1 MEKVRSVVL
10 VPFCPLPVDSGG
22 KAEMWKHLQV
32 LRELGPGKILSAGSK
47 PVGCG
52 WTREARDIVK
62 SYGFDV
68 VLREDE
74 VRCRSIKQIAGIGY
88 AAVCKGLRLEKAF
101 GHSNPYHR
109 YAFPADWW
117 YRHTQ
122 DADLA
127 VIHYSYWA
135 WLPCACPKVIA
146 LLDVWSDTMWGGY
159 RQEVADLQRADM
171 VTVISIDEQEKL
183 RQRGMRNMIWSP
195 PAVPAIELPDSK
207 QVALLGSASLNNR
220 EGLRWLCV
228 SSHLMSI
235 NVYGGLAEFADP
247 KCGFNQI
254 GRYDDAMEPYR
265 QCGIILMTTY
275 RGMGVQIKGIEAL
288 AAGRA
293 IIARRGAMRGLPE
306 GNGAW
311 VEVDTPEEM
320 ISEAKRLQRDDQARL
335 AQMKAAHAYY
345 RKHLDYNTLRCSLRN
360 AYLSL
365 CP

>member
-1 MEKVRSVVL
+1 MENIKSIVL
-10 VPFCPLPVDSGG
+10 IPYCPLPADTGG
-22 KAEMWKHLQV
+22 KIEMWKYLDV
-32 LRELGPGKILSAGSK
+32 LRVLGPCTILSAKTK
-47 PVGCG
+47 PVGGG
-52 WTREARDIVK
+52 WTAETRRKVEAL
-62 SYGFDV
+62 GFKV
-68 VLREDE
+68 VLREE
-74 VRCRSIKQIAGIGY
+74 ECPRKNLRQWFGIIY